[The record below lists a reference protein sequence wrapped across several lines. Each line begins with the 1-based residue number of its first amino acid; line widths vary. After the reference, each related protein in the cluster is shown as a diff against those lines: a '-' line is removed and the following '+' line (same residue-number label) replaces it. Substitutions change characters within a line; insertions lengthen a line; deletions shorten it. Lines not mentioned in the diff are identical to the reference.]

1 MSAQARRVLAPHDID
16 PAVPAAGSVVREFRG
31 LTMGTTWMVRCA
43 LPADNDSS
51 TLSELIQSQLDRVV
65 SQMSTWE
72 TGSDLSRYN
81 SAAAGTWHTFPHEC
95 FDVLRHALAVAEASN
110 GAYDPTAG
118 PLVNV
123 WGFGPDRI
131 PGERPDEA
139 MLSAARRRVGWQRVE
154 VEPATRRVYQ
164 PGGIYLDFSAIAKGY
179 GVDAVMEAL
188 NAHGILHALV
198 EVGGELRGQGMK
210 PDGQPWWVGLE
221 NPPAAEDERA
231 QLSETV
237 VALHGLSVA
246 TSGDYRR
253 FFFTSGEDGTRIRQ
267 SHTIDPRSGEPI
279 HHGLA
284 GVTVVHPV
292 CMAADAISTALNVL
306 GPADG
311 QRFAAEHGI
320 AARFVQRSGT
330 THQEIFSPAFEA
342 LCR

>member
-1 MSAQARRVLAPHDID
+1 MSAPARRVLAPHDID
-16 PAVPAAGSVVREFRG
+16 PAAPAAGSVVREFKG

-43 LPADNDSS
+43 VPEATDITALPA
-51 TLSELIQSQLDRVV
+51 LIQSQLDRVV

-72 TGSDLSRYN
+72 ADSDLSRYN
-81 SAAAGTWHTFPHEC
+81 SAAAGTWHTLPAEC

-123 WGFGPDRI
+123 WGFGPDRV
-131 PGERPDEA
+131 PGERPDDA
-139 MLSAARRRVGWQRVE
+139 TLTAARSRVGWQRVE
-154 VEPATRRVYQ
+154 VAAATRRVYQ

-179 GVDAVMEAL
+179 GVDAVMQAL
-188 NAHGILHALV
+188 NANGIAHALV

-221 NPPAAEDERA
+221 NPPTSSNDAT
-231 QLSETV
+231 QLSATV

-253 FFFTSGEDGTRIRQ
+253 FFLTVDKNGAPVRH

-279 HHGLA
+279 DHGLA
-284 GVTVVHPV
+284 GVTVVHPD

-306 GPADG
+306 GVEAG

-320 AARFVQRSGT
+320 AARFVQRNGT
-330 THQEIFSPAFEA
+330 DLQEMLSPAFEA